1 MNVQWHKQ
9 ARNFKMLSSKQNY
22 HQCDSVHYQEG
33 WYLPQ
38 KSTTNEHFLI
48 LITVFLPHHQTIRFE
63 RFFFLLFF
71 IIILSFRF
79 DLFYFRLFEVF
90 FSFFLSGFFY
100 LLSILFLFHFDWFQ
114 QTTRL
119 ILTPYCVHYVH
130 TRSCDLFIIYLR
142 WHFGFN
148 F

>member
-63 RFFFLLFF
+63 RFFFS
-71 IIILSFRF
+71 SF
-79 DLFYFRLFEVF
+79 LFYYLIFSIWLVLFSTFRSF
-90 FSFFLSGFFY
+90 FFLSFVWFF
-100 LLSILFLFHFDWFQ
+100 LSTLYTIFISF
-114 QTTRL
+114 RL
-119 ILTPYCVHYVH
+119 ISTNNTLDINSVLRTLRTHMVLRFIHN
-130 TRSCDLFIIYLR
+130 LFTLAF
-142 WHFGFN
+142 WL
-148 F
+148 